1 MGWTPKFRRID
12 QEPEVRTGVM
22 SSGWAVGMTSPR
34 AAAPDVV
41 LLRGNRKC
49 SRGGFPL
56 SLQVLARQADVQP
69 SIFLGTSPW
78 RSERTGLVHACRHG
92 GLPLAP
98 FDGLEPFARPA
109 NCDAVK
115 RTVSVN
121 AAITAAGVVRLPS
134 SRQEFAFGLASR
146 AFPVHGQAVP
156 LRQISFRCPCGIG
169 VNGRDPAFPSDIP
182 SRSTRKRFQGQR
194 RSRLVVPGKMHKLTE
209 EAVGPC

>member
-1 MGWTPKFRRID
+1 MPSDPRSVAGPKPPFSKGFSLSTDLNLDRRWGWTPKFRRID

-98 FDGLEPFARPA
+98 FDGLEPFARP
-109 NCDAVK
+109 
-115 RTVSVN
+115 RT
-121 AAITAAGVVRLPS
+121 AMPS
-134 SRQEFAFGLASR
+134 SGQYLSMPQSPLPEWFAF
-146 AFPVHGQAVP
+146 PH
-156 LRQISFRCPCGIG
+156 
-169 VNGRDPAFPSDIP
+169 PAKS
-182 SRSTRKRFQGQR
+182 SLSG
-194 RSRLVVPGKMHKLTE
+194 
-209 EAVGPC
+209 